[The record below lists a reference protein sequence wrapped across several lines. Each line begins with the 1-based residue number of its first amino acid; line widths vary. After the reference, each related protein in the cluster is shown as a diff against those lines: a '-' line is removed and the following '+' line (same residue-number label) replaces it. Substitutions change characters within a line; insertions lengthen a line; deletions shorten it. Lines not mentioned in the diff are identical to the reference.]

1 MTETLGLLN
10 KCSRN
15 KMSKTKT
22 KNTQQKRWKHDHEP
36 EIWVQAGSQNKRE
49 WSHISIDLS
58 QERCIARA
66 RARETE
72 RESFLVIKLETE
84 IRHYIRPLPFLAR
97 NGSIRWLL
105 DFLWEDCPS
114 NPKKKKNVSLGT
126 VSSSQ
131 NPNAVNTFHIS
142 IKDNLWI
149 HFIYQSRTVSFGL
162 GALRR
167 KSRGPGI
174 TGWLPDARP
183 EAQFKVACAFPGAI
197 LTRRQIGRSKQA
209 KPALTARNHSRP
221 MLEMRSLGSEFSGV
235 VVVILWLGLDVT
247 PSLSVVRGGA
257 TGTIKQVKR
266 PEGVWILSSCLC
278 LSPSVCLCLPASFN
292 LCRCVGL

>member
-1 MTETLGLLN
+1 MWTFTL
-10 KCSRN
+10 CAER
-15 KMSKTKT
+15 
-22 KNTQQKRWKHDHEP
+22 
-36 EIWVQAGSQNKRE
+36 RE
-49 WSHISIDLS
+49 
-58 QERCIARA
+58 E
-66 RARETE
+66 
-72 RESFLVIKLETE
+72 ESFLVIKLETE

-97 NGSIRWLL
+97 NWSIRWLL

-149 HFIYQSRTVSFGL
+149 HFIHQSGTISFGL

-197 LTRRQIGRSKQA
+197 LTRRQIGRSKQT

-221 MLEMRSLGSEFSGV
+221 MLGMRSLGSEFSGV

-247 PSLSVVRGGA
+247 PSLPVVRGVQLA
-257 TGTIKQVKR
+257 
-266 PEGVWILSSCLC
+266 L
-278 LSPSVCLCLPASFN
+278 
-292 LCRCVGL
+292 